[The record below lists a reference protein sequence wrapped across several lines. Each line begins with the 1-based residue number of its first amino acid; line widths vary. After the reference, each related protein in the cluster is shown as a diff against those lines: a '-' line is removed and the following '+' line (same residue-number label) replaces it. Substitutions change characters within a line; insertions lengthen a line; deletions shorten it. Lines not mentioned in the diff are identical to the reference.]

1 MKGSNV
7 KESHTLP
14 KFQILAKLNC
24 QFYGYSLRWCE
35 LVARTIIIQHKIGN
49 Y

>member
-24 QFYGYSLRWCE
+24 QLFMNILSAGASL
-35 LVARTIIIQHKIGN
+35 
-49 Y
+49 

>member
-14 KFQILAKLNC
+14 KFQILAKLNY
-24 QFYGYSLRWCE
+24 QLFMNVFSAGVSL
-35 LVARTIIIQHKIGN
+35 ARAIIIQHKIGN